1 MIAPDYYR
9 VFDAAGTWNPCF
21 LLKNTSYSSQIK
33 VARNG
38 KTRNNKCAK
47 RHFDIKQQ
55 NPRIL
60 AAEKERIKEKH
71 RKSSKKKM
79 KEKRA

>member
-1 MIAPDYYR
+1 MES
-9 VFDAAGTWNPCF
+9 VFF
-21 LLKNTSYSSQIK
+21 LLRNTSYSSQIK